1 MWNNFL
7 EAIVYFKKNVVQNN
21 QIFIDSI
28 QKIKENKEK
37 RQYEFSKSY
46 FLFGNDKTKVLY
58 SPLGNFYND
67 IVLYNERN
75 GYYNT
80 KSEFSFKEFSDKFS
94 YYLLN
99 GGWNKT
105 WLEFIVYWKNLYSI
119 KTESDFSN
127 ILTFANTKLRG
138 RGIARYVIKCEDSE
152 GRIATLKNN
161 ANTNNWN
168 QPAVDRLPIL

>member
-1 MWNNFL
+1 MDFRTTDY
-7 EAIVYFKKNVVQNN
+7 E
-21 QIFIDSI
+21 QIFNSST
-28 QKIKENKEK
+28 K
-37 RQYEFSKSY
+37 SKQV
-46 FLFGNDKTKVLY
+46 VLY
-58 SPLGNFYND
+58 MDS
-67 IVLYNERN
+67 
-75 GYYNT
+75 NT
-80 KSEFSFKEFSDKFS
+80 EAGEIINSGK
-94 YYLLN
+94 
-99 GGWNKT
+99 
-105 WLEFIVYWKNLYSI
+105 ILYSI